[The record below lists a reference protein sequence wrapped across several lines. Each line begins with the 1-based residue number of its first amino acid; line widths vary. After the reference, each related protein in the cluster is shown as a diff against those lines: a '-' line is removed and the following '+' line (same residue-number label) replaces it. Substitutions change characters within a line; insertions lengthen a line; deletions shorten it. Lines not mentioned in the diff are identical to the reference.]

1 MLLILTVRKLIR
13 MEVIGN
19 FEIHVFSEKS
29 FSFLHFP
36 AIFNVLVILNS
47 SKTWESKLK
56 SPLLL
61 PLASPPSPTKHTHTH
76 TNTHTQTHIQTHTH
90 THTHTHTR
98 IAILLPHKDCKFYET
113 FRKYST
119 CKFSGTFSFRFPPK
133 GRHHYKYQ
141 RSFSKHLFL

>member
-1 MLLILTVRKLIR
+1 

-36 AIFNVLVILNS
+36 AIFNVLVIFNS

-76 TNTHTQTHIQTHTH
+76 THKHTHTDTQTDTNTYTHTYTHTH
-90 THTHTHTR
+90 SH
-98 IAILLPHKDCKFYET
+98 IASP
-113 FRKYST
+113 
-119 CKFSGTFSFRFPPK
+119 
-133 GRHHYKYQ
+133 
-141 RSFSKHLFL
+141 

>member
-1 MLLILTVRKLIR
+1 

-56 SPLLL
+56 SPLRH
-61 PLASPPSPTKHTHTH
+61 PPPPNTPTHTHKHTHTD
-76 TNTHTQTHIQTHTH
+76 THTDTYTYTHTYTHTH
-90 THTHTHTR
+90 SH
-98 IAILLPHKDCKFYET
+98 IASP
-113 FRKYST
+113 
-119 CKFSGTFSFRFPPK
+119 
-133 GRHHYKYQ
+133 
-141 RSFSKHLFL
+141 

>member
-1 MLLILTVRKLIR
+1 MGILKYMFLAKSRLVSCTFQLSL
-13 MEVIGN
+13 MYLS
-19 FEIHVFSEKS
+19 FWIHQRHGKVS
-29 FSFLHFP
+29 
-36 AIFNVLVILNS
+36 
-47 SKTWESKLK
+47 W
-56 SPLLL
+56 SPLSCSLL
-61 PLASPPSPTKHTHTH
+61 PLPPPPPNTHTHTH

-141 RSFSKHLFL
+141 RYFSKHLFL